1 MLDLICSARRAD
13 NIDALYDA
21 VGRNIAQKKKQLILV
36 PETHSH
42 RAEKRLLH
50 QWGNGAGRWAQVMT
64 FTRLADR
71 ALEAAGKS
79 PETVDPGGRV
89 LLMYKA
95 VRSVE
100 SSLTYYRQA
109 AGRADM
115 LSGLIS
121 VASEF
126 RSCRIEPEQ
135 LLAGMGGMSRKL
147 QDISLI
153 YAAYCAQCAG
163 RAAHGSDRLEAALE
177 AIASFDRV
185 REAGIC
191 IYGFQGF
198 TAAEYGV
205 IEKLLQNGADMT
217 VALDLG
223 SDPQLFAEQAKTRG
237 RLERLAA
244 DHGLRWNV
252 VVPPVVQ
259 RREEPCLEQAADCLF
274 DFSIPAYTGD
284 SKGIK
289 LYSCK
294 DVSEECELVAGLCRQ
309 LVLSGKARLRDIAV
323 VSGEAEQYEKYL
335 EQSFQQY
342 GLPIYSSRREDFL
355 EKPAAAAALGA
366 FRAVEDHFSF
376 QSVLRY
382 LKSDLMGLDREEQEL
397 LENYAYTWQIR
408 GNNWFRTWDMSP
420 DGYDGT
426 PAPEL
431 LERLNDIRL
440 RLVGPLD
447 ALRQALPAS
456 AEGKVY
462 TAAVRAHMERTGL
475 QARIE
480 QRAEKLQAAGRRQE
494 AAEYVQICEIL
505 SGALEQF
512 DAVMGEDVLARQDF
526 LPLLEM
532 VLSQYTIGTI
542 PVSLDAVEFS
552 DFQRAAFGSVRY
564 LFVLGAREGALP
576 PAVTGSGLLRERD
589 RIQLETCGI
598 SLTQSDDER
607 ISESLS
613 AVYQVI
619 SSAVKQI
626 CFIYPRQTFGGV
638 AAAKSYLLGRL
649 ETVFPQSAIRV
660 AGPLVR
666 RLRLLCRGPAFE
678 LLCTEAESPEGMA
691 AAACFA
697 GQPEGSRHAR
707 LLDYA
712 ADPRGRLSQ
721 GLRIEGL
728 YGSSVYMSAT
738 RAEKFYSC
746 PFSFF
751 MQYGLRA
758 KERKTAAFEAT
769 NVGTLVHYVVEN
781 AVRTL
786 SLDPSRSSDEVVE
799 LYVDQ
804 FLRERLHSVD
814 QTARFAANYAMI
826 RQNIKA
832 IVRDIMEEI
841 AASDFVPIAF
851 EMDFGGPEGYP
862 PYTVRSGR
870 TALELH
876 GQIDRVDGYIR
887 NDVLYVRVSDYK
899 TGSKAFTLSDIL
911 SGLNMQ
917 MFIYLLMLQNAPEGA
932 LRALSRAAI
941 GRAAGSMSPCAA
953 LYIPA
958 KSPYVSPPAAD
969 AEAGAGVDLEAE
981 RQKKVRRLGF
991 VSDDPELID
1000 ALERSDDGRYRF
1012 LPVGRTKKGG
1022 FTAASKVVSADEMQA
1037 LLDLTRDRL
1046 TDMAGRIAK
1055 GDIQASPYIKGNV
1068 RYCDWCPYQPACQFD
1083 AAMRSDRYRYIR
1095 SYKKDELM
1103 ARIAAEQQRR
1113 TEKTEGFHGN

>member
-13 NIDALYDA
+13 NIDALYAA
-21 VGRNIAQKKKQLILV
+21 VGQNIAQKKKQLILV

-42 RAEKRLLH
+42 RAEKRLLQ
-50 QWGNGAGRWAQVMT
+50 QWGNGAGQWAQVMT

-71 ALEAAGKS
+71 ALAEAGKA
-79 PETVDPGGRV
+79 PETVDGGGRV

-100 SSLTYYRQA
+100 SSLGYYRQA
-109 AGRADM
+109 AARADM
-115 LSGLIS
+115 LAGLIS
-121 VASEF
+121 AASEF

-135 LLAGMGGMSRKL
+135 LLAGMEGMSRKL
-147 QDISLI
+147 RDISLI

-163 RAAHGSDRLEAALE
+163 RAAHGSDRLEAARE
-177 AIASFDRV
+177 AIAASDRV
-185 REAGIC
+185 RGASVC

-205 IEKLLQNGADMT
+205 IEKLLEQGRDLT

-223 SDPQLFAEQAKTRG
+223 ADPQLFAEQAKTRA

-244 DHGLRWNV
+244 DHGLRWNI
-252 VVPPVVQ
+252 VVPPAVQ
-259 RREEPCLEQAADCLF
+259 RRASPCLERAADCLF
-274 DFSIPAYTGD
+274 DFSVPVYTGD

-294 DVSEECELVAGLCRQ
+294 DVAEECELVAGLCRQ
-309 LVLSGKARLRDIAV
+309 LVLTGKARLRDIAI
-323 VSGEAEQYEKYL
+323 VSGEAEQYEAYL
-335 EQSFQQY
+335 EQSFRQY
-342 GLPIYSSRREDFL
+342 GLPLYSSRREDFL

-382 LKSDLMGLDREEQEL
+382 LKSDLVGLGRDEQEL

-420 DGYDGT
+420 EGYDGARDPDFLKT
-426 PAPEL
+426 LNEIRQRAVEP
-431 LERLNDIRL
+431 LE
-440 RLVGPLD
+440 
-447 ALRQALPAS
+447 ALRQSLPAS
-456 AEGKVY
+456 AAGTVY
-462 TAAVRAHMERTGL
+462 TAAVRAHMARTGL
-475 QARIE
+475 QAAIE
-480 QRAEKLQAAGRRQE
+480 ARADRLRADGRAQE
-494 AAEYVQICEIL
+494 AAEYVQIFEIL
-505 SGALEQF
+505 CGALDQF
-512 DAVMGEDVLARQDF
+512 DAVMGADVLARQDF
-526 LPLLEM
+526 LSLLEM
-532 VLSQYTIGTI
+532 MLSQYTIGTI

-552 DFQRAAFGSVRY
+552 DFRRAAFGSVRY
-564 LFVLGAREGALP
+564 LFILGAREGALP
-576 PAVTGSGLLRERD
+576 PVVTGGGLLRDAD
-589 RIQLETCGI
+589 RIRLETCGI
-598 SLTQSDDER
+598 TLTQSDEER
-607 ISESLS
+607 ISESMS
-613 AVYQVI
+613 AIYQVI
-619 SSAVKQI
+619 ASAVKEI
-626 CFIYPRQTFGGV
+626 CFTYPQRTFGG
-638 AAAKSYLLGRL
+638 AAAGKSYLLGRL
-649 ETVFPQSAIRV
+649 EEVFPQSGLREG
-660 AGPLVR
+660 GPLVR
-666 RLRLLCRGPAFE
+666 RLRLSCRRPAFE
-678 LLCTEAESPEGMA
+678 QLCTDPHSPEGAA

-697 GQPEGSRHAR
+697 QQPEGAWHHR
-707 LLDYA
+707 LQDYA
-712 ADPRGRLSQ
+712 ADPRGRLSR
-721 GLRIEGL
+721 GLRIDSL
-728 YGSSVYMSAT
+728 YGSNIYMSAT
-738 RAEKFYSC
+738 RAERFYSC

-758 KERKTAAFEAT
+758 KARKAAAFEAT

-786 SLDPSRSSDEVVE
+786 SLEPTRSSDEVVE
-799 LYVDQ
+799 YYVDE

-814 QTARFAANYAMI
+814 HSARFAANYAMI

-851 EMDFGGPEGYP
+851 EMDFGGPAGYP

-876 GQIDRVDGYIR
+876 GQIDRVDGCVR
-887 NDVLYVRVSDYK
+887 RDVLYIRVSDYK

-917 MFIYLLMLQNAPEGA
+917 MFIYLLMLQNAPPEA
-932 LRALSRAAI
+932 LRALSRQAI
-941 GRAAGSMSPCAA
+941 GQAGQGMTPCAA

-958 KSPYVSPPAAD
+958 KSPYVGASPADGGAALE
-969 AEAGAGVDLEAE
+969 EA

-991 VSDDPELID
+991 VSDDPEVID
-1000 ALERSDDGRYRF
+1000 ALEHSTDGHYRF

-1022 FTAASKVVSADEMQA
+1022 FTAASKVVSDDELQA
-1037 LLDLTRDRL
+1037 LLDLTRRRL
-1046 TDMAGRIAK
+1046 TQMAGRIAA
-1055 GDIQASPYIKGNV
+1055 GDIEASPYVKGNI
-1068 RYCDWCPYQPACQFD
+1068 RYCDWCPYQAACQFD
-1083 AAMRSDRYRYIR
+1083 AAMRSDRCRYIP

-1103 ARIAAEQQRR
+1103 ARIDAEAR
-1113 TEKTEGFHGN
+1113 TEEETEGSYGN